1 MSPVFPTVGDFPLTD
16 VADLPNVTIAYPGE
30 HWSNRIAS
38 GAIVPGEACVEV
50 NFGGKLAVKR
60 AASAAEAAQLNAG
73 IATRVIEIPDAG
85 VRSGYTT
92 PLGPN
97 EIKNRQIASGE
108 YVHTYYSGAFHLTL
122 ITPRVWAPGDLV
134 EWDPAG
140 ARPTGKSG
148 NGSWKLAA
156 GAATAVF
163 SVIEFRPFSANGQE
177 GLLTVRSLRGQH

>member
-1 MSPVFPTVGDFPLTD
+1 MPAAFPSVGDFPLTD
-16 VADLPNVTIAYPGE
+16 VGDLPNISIAYPGE

-60 AASAAEAAQLNAG
+60 ATSAAEAAQLNAG
-73 IATRVIEIPDAG
+73 VATRVIEIPDAANG
-85 VRSGYTT
+85 SNYTVA
-92 PLGPN
+92 LGPN

-108 YVHTYYSGAFHLTL
+108 YVHVYYAGAFHLTL
-122 ITPRVWAPGDLV
+122 VTPRAWAPADLV

-140 ARPTGKSG
+140 ARPAGKTGT
-148 NGSWKLAA
+148 GSWKLAA